1 MTDLSILPILQKI
14 PIFSGLDERVHH
26 DIIKTITL
34 QFYPAGYELFKQG
47 ELGDKMYIIKS
58 GQVKITKGSNDVAT
72 LGDHDF
78 FGELAL
84 VSDGPRNAT
93 ATTSAESEIFILDKK
108 DLGLLLANNPA
119 AEDAL
124 KKAVISR
131 N

>member
-14 PIFSGLDERVHH
+14 PIFAALDERVHH

-34 QFYPAGYELFKQG
+34 QFYPANYELFKQG
-47 ELGDKMYIIKS
+47 DAGDKMYIIKT
-58 GQVKITKGSNDVAT
+58 GQVEIAKNGKTVAT
-72 LGDHDF
+72 LADHDF

-93 ATTSAESEIFILDKK
+93 ATTLAESEIFILDKK

-124 KKAVISR
+124 KKAVTER